1 RRGVE
6 PRPRAHRASVR
17 RIARADPLQACAEEL
32 HDPDHHASDVLDPVD
47 RHRRQPPARGLL
59 RHPGHRQGDLRRD
72 HDGRSACA
80 QSRRRPHRRALRPR
94 ADRERHPVPRR
105 RPAGIAEMSGTAKEA
120 SGSVSDTFFTED
132 SKEPPRAVV
141 SASLWGKGLAKLR
154 RDRVGMASLAV
165 VLAYFLIA
173 CGVWL
178 GLIGQDW
185 YVTSGSSFGP
195 MSAEHWFGTTRNG
208 QDIFDRAIYSTKV
221 AFEIGLLVALVT
233 TAIGGVLGAT
243 AGYFA
248 GTWIDEIVLWLM
260 GVLDALPFYLF
271 VAAVAFAMQGHP
283 LGMHVALI
291 ATLWPTTGRVVRGEV
306 IKLKSL
312 EFVEAARTIG
322 APDSLI
328 IFRHIL
334 PNTSHILLVQATIV
348 FVTAIKA

>member
-1 RRGVE
+1 MSSAKSG
-6 PRPRAHRASVR
+6 S
-17 RIARADPLQACAEEL
+17 
-32 HDPDHHASDVLDPVD
+32 DPVFSEPLSSRPFAED
-47 RHRRQPPARGLL
+47 LPPSSEEGSAADSASA
-59 RHPGHRQGDLRRD
+59 PG
-72 HDGRSACA
+72 
-80 QSRRRPHRRALRPR
+80 PT
-94 ADRERHPVPRR
+94 
-105 RPAGIAEMSGTAKEA
+105 AGMRTAKK
-120 SGSVSDTFFTED
+120 GSDPNFV
-132 SKEPPRAVV
+132 A
-141 SASLWGKGLAKLR
+141 SASLWSKGLAKLR
-154 RDRVGMASLAV
+154 RDRIGMAAFAV
-165 VLAYFLIA
+165 VLVYFLIA

-185 YVTSGSSFGP
+185 YVTSPASFSPASS
-195 MSAEHWFGTTRNG
+195 EHWFGTTRNG

-221 AFEIGLLVALVT
+221 AFEIGLLVAVLT
-233 TAIGGVLGAT
+233 TMIGGALGAI

-248 GTWIDEIVLWLM
+248 GRWIDEIVLWLM

-291 ATLWPTTGRVVRGEV
+291 STLWTTTGRVVRGEV

-322 APDSLI
+322 APDTLI

-348 FVTAIKA
+348 FVTAIKAEVILSFLGIGTQDGVSWGLMLSQSTTEVTVGFFNNFIAASAFLFVLVMAFNLFSDALQDALDPKKVSQ